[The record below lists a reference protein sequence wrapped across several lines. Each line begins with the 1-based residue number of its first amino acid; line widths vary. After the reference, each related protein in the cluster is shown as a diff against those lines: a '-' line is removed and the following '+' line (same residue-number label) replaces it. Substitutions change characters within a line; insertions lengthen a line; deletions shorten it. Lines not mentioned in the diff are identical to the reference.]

1 VLAARRLTMKQKVLV
16 AVGDCVYSQHAV
28 RYIAKLSVAA
38 TNLTYT
44 LFNVQPGVP
53 ELLGE
58 AAKSDGKAKAEIAG
72 LVRANREAGG
82 GIIQDF
88 KELMIQQGIL
98 ESRIETVSEPMQ
110 VGAAKDI
117 LNWAEKHGHD
127 AIVIAR
133 REMTPSWDFSIGA
146 VPAKVVDYGLEIP
159 IWVVAGESTATKIM
173 VTVDGSENSIRAVDH
188 LIHMVGANADIHIN
202 LFHVIPYLR
211 HYYSVDVERSKSYLQ
226 LVMHREDQRRMD
238 GFYEK
243 AYERFKKAGLR
254 SSQLNT
260 ITCRRSSDISTAI
273 YGEAKAGQYGT
284 VIIGRRGERGA
295 FFSGQIARRLAHT
308 LEDQALC
315 IVP

>member
-1 VLAARRLTMKQKVLV
+1 MNKKVLV
-16 AVGDCVYSQHAV
+16 AVGDPVYSQHAV
-28 RYIAKLSVAA
+28 RYIAKLSFAA
-38 TNLTYT
+38 TDLTYT

-58 AAKSDGKAKAEIAG
+58 AAKSDRKAKAEIAE
-72 LVRANREAGG
+72 LVRANREAARK
-82 GIIQDF
+82 IAQDF
-88 KELMIQQGIL
+88 KEVMIQEGVL

-117 LNWAEKHGHD
+117 LNWAEEHGHD

-133 REMTPSWDFSIGA
+133 REMTPSWEFSIGA

-159 IWVVAGESTATKIM
+159 VWVVAGESTGTKIM
-173 VTVDGSENSIRAVDH
+173 LAIDGSDNSLRAVDH
-188 LIHMVGANADIHIN
+188 LIHMVEAKTDIHIT

-211 HYYSVDVERSKSYLQ
+211 HYYSVDVERSKGYLQ
-226 LVMHREDQRRMD
+226 LVMHREDKRRME

-243 AYERFKKAGLR
+243 AYERFKNAGLK

-273 YGEAKAGQYGT
+273 YGEAKAGKYST
-284 VIIGRRGERGA
+284 VIVGRRGERGA

-308 LEDQALC
+308 LEDETLC

>member
-1 VLAARRLTMKQKVLV
+1 VARRFTMKRKVLV
-16 AVGDCVYSQHAV
+16 AVGDRVYSQHAV
-28 RYIAKLSVAA
+28 RYIAKLSAAA
-38 TNLTYT
+38 TDLTYT

-58 AAKSDGKAKAEIAG
+58 AAKSDLKAKAEIAE
-72 LVRANREAGG
+72 LVRANREAAGE
-82 GIIQDF
+82 IVQDF
-88 KELMIQQGIL
+88 HEIMIQEGIL
-98 ESRIETVSEPMQ
+98 ESRIVAVSEQMQ

-159 IWVVAGESTATKIM
+159 IWLVAGESTGTKIM
-173 VTVDGSENSIRAVDH
+173 LAVDGSDNSLRAVDH
-188 LIHMVGANADIHIN
+188 LIHMVGANTDIHIT

-211 HYYSVDVERSKSYLQ
+211 HYYSIDVERSKGYLQ
-226 LVMHREDQRRMD
+226 LVIHREDNRRME

-243 AYERFKKAGLR
+243 AYKRFKIAGLKSR
-254 SSQLNT
+254 QINT
-260 ITCRRSSDISTAI
+260 TTCRRSGDISTAI

-284 VIIGRRGERGA
+284 VIVGRRGERGA
-295 FFSGQIARRLAHT
+295 FFSGQIARRLIHT
-308 LEDQALC
+308 LENQTLC

>member
-1 VLAARRLTMKQKVLV
+1 MKRKVLV
-16 AVGDCVYSQHAV
+16 AVGDPVYSQHAV
-28 RYIAKLSVAA
+28 RYIAGLSAAA
-38 TNLTYT
+38 TDLTYT

-58 AAKSDGKAKAEIAG
+58 AAKSDRKAKAEIAE
-72 LVRANREAGG
+72 LVRANREAAGK
-82 GIIQDF
+82 IAQDF
-88 KELMIQQGIL
+88 KEVMIQEGVL

-117 LNWAEKHGHD
+117 LNWAEEHGHD

-133 REMTPSWDFSIGA
+133 REMTPSWEFSIGA

-159 IWVVAGESTATKIM
+159 VWVVAGESTAKKIM
-173 VTVDGSENSIRAVDH
+173 VTVDGSENSLRAVDH
-188 LIHMVGANADIHIN
+188 LIHMVGANTDIHIT

-211 HYYSVDVERSKSYLQ
+211 HYYSGDVERSMGYLQ
-226 LVMHREDQRRMD
+226 LVMHREDQHRMD

-243 AYERFKKAGLR
+243 AYERFKKVGMKTN
-254 SSQLNT
+254 QLNT

-284 VIIGRRGERGA
+284 VIVGRRGERGA
-295 FFSGQIARRLAHT
+295 FFSGQIARRLVNT

>member
-1 VLAARRLTMKQKVLV
+1 MKQKVLV
-16 AVGDCVYSQHAV
+16 AVGDRVYSQHAV
-28 RYIAKLSVAA
+28 RYIAKLSVSA
-38 TNLTYT
+38 TDLTYT

-58 AAKSDGKAKAEIAG
+58 AAKSDLKAKAEISE
-72 LVRANREAGG
+72 LVRANREAAGE
-82 GIIQDF
+82 IVQDF
-88 KELMIQQGIL
+88 HEVMIQEGIL
-98 ESRIETVSEPMQ
+98 ESRIEAVSEPMQ

-117 LNWAEKHGHD
+117 LNWAEKHGYD

-159 IWVVAGESTATKIM
+159 VWLVAGESTGTKIM
-173 VTVDGSENSIRAVDH
+173 LAVDGSDNSLRAVDH
-188 LIHMVGANADIHIN
+188 LIHMVGANTDIHIT

-211 HYYSVDVERSKSYLQ
+211 HYYSVDVERSKGYLQ
-226 LVMHREDQRRMD
+226 LVMHREDKHRME

-243 AYERFKKAGLR
+243 ANERFKNAGLK

-284 VIIGRRGERGA
+284 VIVGRRGERGA
-295 FFSGQIARRLAHT
+295 FFSGQIARRLVHT
-308 LEDQALC
+308 LEDEALC